1 MLLPRLPLHHRVTG
15 TSPVAGHSAITGD
28 VTNRPDDLTARSAHS
43 GGELLRVN
51 KLSKH
56 FGGHR
61 AVQQVSFS
69 LVAGSIT
76 GLIGPN
82 GAGKTTLFNC
92 LAGFMKPSS
101 GEVSLNGMP
110 VAGATPA
117 RLFAAGLARTF
128 QIPRPF
134 PEMTVLENVMLA
146 PVKQLGERFWANWLR
161 AAAVARQEQQTRAA
175 ARHWL
180 AFVGLSDLEQK
191 PARVLSGGQRKL
203 LELARVMVAQPKLV
217 LLDEPGAGVN
227 PALLDQIVDKV
238 SALNAQGTT
247 FLIIEHN
254 MDLVASLC
262 RPVMV
267 MAQGELLTAG
277 DADTVL
283 RDPRVVEAYL
293 GGGA

>member
-1 MLLPRLPLHHRVTG
+1 MPEQPPKHPTKTHGPLLQVG
-15 TSPVAGHSAITGD
+15 
-28 VTNRPDDLTARSAHS
+28 
-43 GGELLRVN
+43 
-51 KLSKH
+51 KLSRH

-61 AVQQVSFS
+61 AVHEVSFS
-69 LVAGSIT
+69 LASGAIG

-92 LAGFMKPSS
+92 LAGFLKPTS
-101 GEVSLNGMP
+101 GQVWLDGVP
-110 VAGATPA
+110 VAGVSAA
-117 RLFAAGLARTF
+117 RLFACGLARTF

-146 PVKQLGERFWANWLR
+146 PANQIGERFWANWLR
-161 AAAVARQEQQTRAA
+161 IDAVTRQERLTREA

-180 AFVGLSDLEQK
+180 GFVGLSNHEQQ
-191 PARVLSGGQRKL
+191 PARMLSGGQRKL
-203 LELARVMVAQPKLV
+203 LELARVMVAEPKLV

-238 SALNAQGTT
+238 AALNAQGTT

-267 MAQGELLTAG
+267 MDQGELLMTG

-283 RDPRVVEAYL
+283 SDPRVVEAYL
-293 GGGA
+293 GDAQ

>member
-1 MLLPRLPLHHRVTG
+1 MNSDGLLEARQ
-15 TSPVAGHSAITGD
+15 IT
-28 VTNRPDDLTARSAHS
+28 RQ
-43 GGELLRVN
+43 
-51 KLSKH
+51 

-61 AVQQVSFS
+61 AVDGVSFT
-69 LVAGSIT
+69 LPRGAIG

-92 LAGFMKPSS
+92 LAGALAPTS
-101 GEVSLNGMP
+101 GEVLLDGVSIGGGRP
-110 VAGATPA
+110 STV
-117 RLFAAGLARTF
+117 FAAGLARTF

-146 PVKQLGERFWANWLR
+146 PTGQLGERFWANWLR
-161 AAAVARQEQQTRAA
+161 PRAVAAQEIRTRDA
-175 ARHWL
+175 ARHWID
-180 AFVGLSDLEQK
+180 FVGLSALESQ

-203 LELARVMVAQPKLV
+203 LELARVMVAEPRLV

-238 SALNAQGTT
+238 AALNRDGVT

-254 MDLVASLC
+254 MDLVMSLC

-267 MAQGELLTAG
+267 MAQGRLLVTG
-277 DADTVL
+277 DARDVL

-293 GGGA
+293 GDAA